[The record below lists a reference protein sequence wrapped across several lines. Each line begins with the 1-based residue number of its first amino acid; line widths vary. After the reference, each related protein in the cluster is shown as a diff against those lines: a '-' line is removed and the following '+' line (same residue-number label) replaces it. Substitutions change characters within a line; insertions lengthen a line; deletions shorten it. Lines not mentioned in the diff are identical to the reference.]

1 MLNSLEMRAKK
12 LKIFH
17 SEVTK
22 NQSWK
27 IQCLLRNFNDKKVHI
42 SKTKKDRYIK
52 VFFS

>member
-22 NQSWK
+22 NQSWNTMFVK
-27 IQCLLRNFNDKKVHI
+27 EFQ
-42 SKTKKDRYIK
+42 
-52 VFFS
+52 